1 MVANKNIQI
10 LGLEDFDEAEKDKII
25 SLSNNYYDKI
35 SRELPGKL
43 VLHGK
48 KHHSEGG
55 RCRYSFHARIQIPNN
70 LINVNGEDWDLAK
83 ALHISLSKV
92 ENYAKNKF
100 RTEGK

>member
-1 MVANKNIQI
+1 MVNDIQI
-10 LGLEDFDEAEKDKII
+10 LGLDDFNKNEKNKII
-25 SLSNNYYDKI
+25 ELTESHYGRIKRD
-35 SRELPGKL
+35 LPGKL
-43 VLHGK
+43 VLHAK
-48 KHHSEGG
+48 KHEKDGD
-55 RCRYSFHARIQIPNN
+55 RCKYSFHARIQIPNN